1 MTGRQDLF
9 EESMRLGTSAAWESQ
24 WDRAI
29 EFYRK
34 ALAEFPEEPTAL
46 SNLGLALLETGQF
59 KEALACYHRASKVDP
74 TDPVPVEKCA
84 EIFEQLSQ
92 IQEAIQYREQAS
104 DLYLRR
110 KDVEKSIENWN
121 HVARLNPENVT
132 IRSRLA
138 LTYERLGRRKNAIL
152 EYLALASILQSSGKR
167 DAAAEA
173 IQRALTIV
181 PGDPEATKALRL
193 LREGKPL
200 PPPTQPKAV
209 TGRLGIERV
218 KEFIQESQPVEPEPD
233 RAELADPEVAAQQ
246 QALAILAGIL
256 FEEPA
261 GGADSASRPLG
272 MSAIGSSKPAVD
284 REGMSRPSMY
294 RYLGQAIDLQTRGH
308 AQQAA
313 KELKRAI
320 DAGLNHPAAHY
331 NLGFLLKDLQDY
343 ENARKHLMSAIGHPE
358 LALGAN
364 LALGR
369 ILHIQDDQLE
379 ASRYVLNAL
388 RLADSLS
395 VDGSQSPQLNN
406 IYEGIIASQA
416 EGDED
421 SLRKFVSDVL
431 DFLTGPQWLQRL
443 REARDTIE
451 TQRPGE
457 RLVPI
462 AEIIAVGGGDQV
474 LQSLA
479 RIDELIAKGRHASAM
494 EEAMAALRYAPSY
507 LTLHQRMAEILL
519 QSGKA
524 EAGLNKLTLIAET
537 HRVRGE
543 SQQAAKVFAS
553 VLQRAPI
560 NIPART
566 KLIDLLMQQDRMEE
580 AIEQYMELAELYS
593 QMADMDG
600 TRKTFAEALDLAR
613 RSSVQ
618 PQWELKILHKMGD
631 LDLSLLD
638 WRGALRTYEQIQELD
653 PADDKAGNLA
663 IDLNLRLGQEEQ
675 AGRVLDRNL
684 EYLVAHGKSTAAMNL
699 LEELAREYP
708 GKLILHSRLA
718 EAYRAAGR
726 TADAIAQYDALGEIQ
741 LDAGQVKDAIRTIK
755 TIIDLSPPDIEGY
768 QELLSNLMANK

>member
-9 EESMRLGTSAAWESQ
+9 DESMRLGTSAAWESQ

-59 KEALACYHRASKVDP
+59 KEALACYHRASKADAN
-74 TDPVPVEKCA
+74 DPVPVEKCA

-104 DLYLRR
+104 DLYLRQ

-132 IRSRLA
+132 VRSRLA

-152 EYLALASILQSSGKR
+152 EYLALASILQGSGKR

-173 IQRALTIV
+173 VQRALTIV

-193 LREGKPL
+193 LREGQPL

-209 TGRLGIERV
+209 TGRLGIGRV
-218 KEFIQESQPVEPEPD
+218 KEFFAEPPPPEPEP
-233 RAELADPEVAAQQ
+233 AQEELADPEVAAQQ

-256 FEEPA
+256 FEEP
-261 GGADSASRPLG
+261 GSGSDASGRSLG
-272 MSAIGSSKPAVD
+272 MSAISKPTVD

-294 RYLGQAIDLQTRGH
+294 RYLGQAIDHQTRGRT
-308 AQQAA
+308 QQAA

-331 NLGFLLKDLQDY
+331 NLGLLLKDLQDY
-343 ENARKHLMSAIGHPE
+343 EGARKHLMVATGHPE

-369 ILHIQDDQLE
+369 ILHIADDQLE

-388 RLADSLS
+388 RMADTLS
-395 VDGSQSPQLNN
+395 VDGSQSPQLNS
-406 IYEGIIASQA
+406 IYEGIIASQ
-416 EGDED
+416 ERGDEN
-421 SLRKFVSDVL
+421 SLRKFVSNVL

-443 REARDTIE
+443 RVARDTIE

-457 RLVPI
+457 RVVPI

-474 LQSLA
+474 LQSLS
-479 RIDELIAKGRHASAM
+479 RIDELILKARYASAM
-494 EEAMAALRYAPSY
+494 EEAMAALRYAPSF
-507 LTLHQRMAEILL
+507 LTLHERMAEILL
-519 QSGKA
+519 QSGRTD
-524 EAGLNKLTLIAET
+524 AGLEKLNVIAET

-543 SQQAAKVFAS
+543 SQQAALVFAK
-553 VLQRAPI
+553 VLQHAPI
-560 NIPART
+560 NLPART
-566 KLIDLLMQQDRMEE
+566 KLIELLMQQDRIEE
-580 AIEQYMELAELYS
+580 AIQQYMELVEIYS
-593 QMADMDG
+593 QMADMEG
-600 TRKTFAEALDLAR
+600 TRKMLAEALEVAK
-613 RSSVQ
+613 RSSAY
-618 PQWELKILHKMGD
+618 PQMELKILHKIGD
-631 LDLSLLD
+631 LDMSLLD
-638 WRGALRTYEQIQELD
+638 WRKALRTYEQIQELD
-653 PADDKAGNLA
+653 PADEKARNIA

-675 AGRVLDRNL
+675 AGRVLDRHL
-684 EYLVAHGKSTAAMNL
+684 EYLVKQGKSTAAMSL
-699 LEELAREYP
+699 LEELVREYP
-708 GKLILHSRLA
+708 GKVILHSRLA

-741 LDAGQVKDAIRTIK
+741 LDAGQLKDAIRTIK
-755 TIIDLSPPDIEGY
+755 TIIELSPPDVEGY